1 MNAFPLAPS
10 GDRMSSLSAGIGLW
24 FLFMQLAIWFSG
36 AGSSDLHWICAPFW
50 LAALLPL
57 AKVRCA
63 DAFSSR
69 GSDDDRTNGRITGG
83 IALLFGAAWAIALA
97 CLYGSF
103 TFSAYDLGIYD
114 SIAFNTAHGRP
125 FFSSV
130 QQMNHLGEHFSPIMA
145 LFAPLYRLAPSPG
158 WLLLAGLAAYV
169 SVPFA
174 MQRLLR
180 LHHVDARW
188 GPGLALLW
196 FLNAPMA
203 SAVGFLFH
211 PSTLAAPLVLL
222 AWDAAARKRWKS
234 LAAWLAFLLLFKE
247 SLALAGAG
255 IGLWLLAGRETRR
268 AGTAVFIASL
278 AAGAL
283 LAGWA
288 IPAVR
293 GEAWTHV
300 DRIAPLADLPAKLR
314 YVLLLLLPMGVLHA
328 RARAL
333 LPALP
338 LALLNVSTGFAAQY
352 GMGHHYDDAI
362 VPLLFA
368 GAIGALA
375 DGGKPVCAGWRIPA
389 AAVFAAVCVLVPLG
403 PSPLRIAR
411 KHFPSASHREVR
423 RSLALLQSDSRTR
436 DGTWFLQTHL
446 DPFVQRTD
454 KTTLDRLGAGAPP
467 ENAWA
472 ILSPHVPA
480 WPDARFEDARARI
493 ADSPAWMPENGFP
506 GLCVF
511 RRRPAENP

>member
-1 MNAFPLAPS
+1 MNAFPSAPVGNRKS
-10 GDRMSSLSAGIGLW
+10 VSPAGIGLW

-36 AGSSDLHWICAPFW
+36 AGSRDLHWICSPFW
-50 LAALLPL
+50 LAALMPL
-57 AKVRCA
+57 AKIRCA
-63 DAFSSR
+63 DAISSW
-69 GSDDDRTNGRITGG
+69 GSADDRSNLRMTAG
-83 IALLFGAAWAIALA
+83 IALLFGAAWAMALA

-103 TFSAYDLGIYD
+103 NFGAYDLGIYS
-114 SIAFNTAHGRP
+114 SIAFNTAHGHP

-130 QQMNHLGEHFSPIMA
+130 QQMNHLGEHFSPIMV

-158 WLLLAGLAAYV
+158 WLLSAGLAAYL
-169 SVPFA
+169 SVPLVA
-174 MQRLLR
+174 QRLLR

-203 SAVGFLFH
+203 SAVKFLFH

-234 LAAWLAFLLLFKE
+234 LAAWLAVLLLFKE

-255 IGLWLLAGRETRR
+255 IGLWLLARRETRR
-268 AGTAVFIASL
+268 AGIAVSIAAL

-288 IPAVR
+288 IPAMR

-300 DRIAPLADLPAKLR
+300 DRIAPLADLPAKSR
-314 YVLLLLLPMGVLHA
+314 YVLLLLLPMGVLHV

-338 LALLNVSTGFAAQY
+338 LVLLNVSTGFAAQY
-352 GMGHHYDDAI
+352 GMGHHYDDVV

-368 GAIGALA
+368 GAIGAIA
-375 DGGKPVCAGWRIPA
+375 DGGRPICAGWRLPA
-389 AAVFAAVCVLVPLG
+389 AAAFAAVCVLVPLG

-411 KHFPSASHREVR
+411 THLPAESHREVR
-423 RSLALLQSDSRTR
+423 RGLARLQSDARAR

-446 DPFVQRTD
+446 DPFVQRTA
-454 KTTLDRLGAGAPP
+454 KTTLDRLDAGAPP

-472 ILSPHVPA
+472 VLSPHVPA
-480 WPDARFEDARARI
+480 WPDDSFETARARI
-493 ADSPAWMPENGFP
+493 EDSPAWVEESGFP
-506 GLCVF
+506 GLRVF
-511 RRRPAENP
+511 RSRPTGSE